1 MALRQQRTGVFLP
14 CLRLISLKRELK
26 NIFDYYKIKASPKIA
41 QNLII
46 EIVEKTNALDF
57 QSKIGQKEELLSDR
71 KENFR
76 YLVSKNYKIIY
87 WINEEKNRIEIVD
100 IFDTRQNPLKIEREK

>member
-1 MALRQQRTGVFLP
+1 MAMKIFWTAFA
-14 CLRLISLKRELK
+14 KRELR
-26 NIFDYYKIKASPKIA
+26 NIFDYYKIKASPRIA
-41 QNLII
+41 QNLVI

>member
-1 MALRQQRTGVFLP
+1 MKIFWTAFA
-14 CLRLISLKRELK
+14 KRELR

-41 QNLII
+41 KKLVI

-57 QSKIGQKEELLSDR
+57 QNKIGQKEELLSDR

-76 YLVSKNYKIIY
+76 YLVSNNYKIIY
-87 WINEEKNRIEIVD
+87 WINKEKNRIEIVD

>member
-1 MALRQQRTGVFLP
+1 MKIFWTAFA
-14 CLRLISLKRELK
+14 KRELR

-41 QNLII
+41 QNLVI

-87 WINEEKNRIEIVD
+87 WINEEKRTVYVTAVIYGKRNQLNE
-100 IFDTRQNPLKIEREK
+100 LEKMVMK

>member
-1 MALRQQRTGVFLP
+1 MKIFWTQFA
-14 CLRLISLKRELK
+14 KRELR

-41 QNLII
+41 QKLVT

-57 QSKIGQKEELLSDR
+57 QTKIGQKEELLYER

-76 YLVSKNYKIIY
+76 YLVSKNYKILY

-100 IFDTRQNPLKIEREK
+100 IFDARQNPLKIEREK

>member
-1 MALRQQRTGVFLP
+1 MKIFWTAFA
-14 CLRLISLKRELK
+14 KRELR

-41 QNLII
+41 QNLVI

-76 YLVSKNYKIIY
+76 YLVSKNYKII
-87 WINEEKNRIEIVD
+87 NEEKNRIEIVD

>member
-1 MALRQQRTGVFLP
+1 MKIFWTKFA
-14 CLRLISLKRELK
+14 KRELR
-26 NIFDYYKIKASPKIA
+26 NIFDYYKIKASSKIA
-41 QNLII
+41 QKLVT

-57 QSKIGQKEELLSDR
+57 QIKIGQKEDLLSDR

-87 WINEEKNRIEIVD
+87 WFNKERNRIEIVD
-100 IFDTRQNPLKIEREK
+100 IFDTRQNPFKIKREK

>member
-1 MALRQQRTGVFLP
+1 MKIFWTAFA
-14 CLRLISLKRELK
+14 KRELR

-41 QNLII
+41 QNLVI

-87 WINEEKNRIEIVD
+87 FGKQALPHSDNI
-100 IFDTRQNPLKIEREK
+100 RETKSLHPIL

>member
-1 MALRQQRTGVFLP
+1 MAIKIYWTNFAKKQLR
-14 CLRLISLKRELK
+14 
-26 NIFDYYKIKASPKIA
+26 NIFDYYKTNASPQIA
-41 QNLII
+41 QNIVVG
-46 EIVEKTNALDF
+46 IVEKVNSLEF
-57 QSKIGQKEELLSDR
+57 QTEIGQKEELLLDR

-100 IFDTRQNPLKIEREK
+100 IFDTRQNPLKIKREK